1 MRARLSG
8 LAPRGGMT
16 GFVVRR
22 IIVGIPVLFLTL
34 LVTFV
39 LLRLIPGGPFDNA
52 AVRQPPE
59 WLKIAQE
66 TRYGLNRPLF
76 LNLPTDGTA
85 PDYGMELRT
94 RYEKF
99 PNCDKLRQGL
109 TTQQA
114 TTADP
119 VVVTQGWYLLHTV
132 EEHYVDQI
140 TVGEGGTRRPISCDA
155 TRTILYSDLTQSQF
169 FQYINNLLRF
179 DFGQSLGQTTR
190 GTPISELLNRR
201 MPPSALVGIVT
212 TIISFMLGIPLG
224 VLAAVYRNTTIDYTI
239 TFLSMLLASIPSFVL
254 GPILL
259 LVLIGQLH
267 LMPGPTP
274 VVWQNPNLLSGEFW
288 GRAILPVLSLGIPGS
303 AGLARLTRASVLQV
317 LQDDYVRTAR
327 AKGLRER
334 AVLYVHA
341 LRNALIPVATSIGPL
356 LAGILLG
363 SFFIEQIFA
372 IPGLGDSFI
381 VGIGQRDYNL
391 VMAEAVIYSFLLILG
406 NILTD
411 VVYTWLDPRIRFN

>member
-1 MRARLSG
+1 MRRFLSRF
-8 LAPRGGMT
+8 APRGGMS

-22 IIVGIPVLFLTL
+22 ILFGIPVLFLTL

-39 LLRLIPGGPFDNA
+39 LLRLVPGGPFDNA
-52 AVRQPPE
+52 STRQPPE

-66 TRYGLNRPLF
+66 SRYGLNRPLF
-76 LNLPTDGTA
+76 LNLPNDGSA
-85 PDYGMELRT
+85 PDYGMEMRT

-114 TTADP
+114 TAPDP
-119 VVVTQGWYLLHTV
+119 VVVTQGWYLLHLV

-155 TRTILYSDLTQSQF
+155 TRTVLYSDLTQSQF

-190 GTPISELLNRR
+190 GTQISELLSKRI
-201 MPPSALVGIVT
+201 PPSALLGIIT
-212 TIISFMLGIPLG
+212 TIISFLLGIPLG
-224 VLAAVYRNTTIDYTI
+224 VIAAVYRNTTIDFAI
-239 TFLSMLLASIPSFVL
+239 TFSSMFLSSVPTFVL
-254 GPILL
+254 GPLLL

-288 GRAILPVLSLGIPGS
+288 GRAILPVLALGIPGC
-303 AGLARLTRASVLQV
+303 AGLAKLTRASVLQV

-334 AVLYVHA
+334 GVLYIHA

-356 LAGILLG
+356 LAGLLLG

-381 VGIGQRDYNL
+381 LGIGARDYNL
-391 VMAEAVIYSFLLILG
+391 VMGESVIYSFFLILG
-406 NILTD
+406 NILVD
-411 VVYTWLDPRIRFN
+411 VMYTWLDPRIRFN